1 MHHRPSGPPL
11 SARVQGALTRWS
23 LLVRAAFRRT
33 VPARPGRLA
42 LGALVT
48 TTVVGLVLAIP
59 VVSGIGPGTSSV
71 ILDASSSS
79 TAPGGSGSG
88 SGSGPGDS
96 PVVMGVDGEPP
107 TSAAFAGVHTSVTV
121 ATTPPTTTT
130 GADTGSGSSSS
141 ASNRDVVAAP
151 GTTGS
156 APAHRPATSGATTVP
171 RPPATSPAG
180 SPSSSAGSPG
190 TGTTSPGTS
199 DPVVLP
205 AEPAEAP
212 PPEPDASDP
221 VSEAVALI
229 NAERTAAGCAAL
241 VADAGL
247 AATAGAHSAAMSAT
261 GVLGLDGLDLAGLG
275 GAAAVAAGRP
285 TAQSAVAGW
294 LADPADSATVLD
306 CSRTSIGVGAVDG
319 WWTALFA

>member
-1 MHHRPSGPPL
+1 M
-11 SARVQGALTRWS
+11 
-23 LLVRAAFRRT
+23 
-33 VPARPGRLA
+33 
-42 LGALVT
+42 
-48 TTVVGLVLAIP
+48 
-59 VVSGIGPGTSSV
+59 
-71 ILDASSSS
+71 
-79 TAPGGSGSG
+79 
-88 SGSGPGDS
+88 
-96 PVVMGVDGEPP
+96 
-107 TSAAFAGVHTSVTV
+107 
-121 ATTPPTTTT
+121 
-130 GADTGSGSSSS
+130 
-141 ASNRDVVAAP
+141 
-151 GTTGS
+151 
-156 APAHRPATSGATTVP
+156 
-171 RPPATSPAG
+171 
-180 SPSSSAGSPG
+180 
-190 TGTTSPGTS
+190 
-199 DPVVLP
+199 VLP

-212 PPEPDASDP
+212 PAEPDASDP

-247 AATAGAHSAAMSAT
+247 AVAAGAHSAAMSAT